1 MMKRKPSKLDETWTK
16 LVSLI
21 KQNTVYALN
30 TENNKIQ
37 FAYTKWIENIDNR
50 YLYVLTPATD
60 KLFSQFCKEICSKST
75 YRLFSLD
82 QMRRIAFAEVTDL
95 MNHPWKKANLQNLF
109 KRIEKEKNNKK
120 TYIFAIARSKSDL
133 EDIYKV
139 HNDIRI
145 GKIVDL
151 LRDMKENYGVD
162 DISSEF
168 PDFSKENGL
177 FIEVDVYGKRD
188 HENLNKAIVK
198 GQKIINFINY
208 FAYYVQGDMEPI
220 HLITNLNQLDYSNS
234 YSYIVK
240 SENNEWHISCA
251 GIDHQNIGFVNV
263 NKELIDRVRNLFKR
277 CDKNNF
283 YVKVEQAIN
292 WLGKSLIE
300 DNYNDRIMDVMIA
313 FECMAERKVKN
324 VSIVNQLVNFV
335 SYILGTHDKKL
346 FKKKISKYY
355 TLRSKI
361 VHDGFNDVSSEQYW
375 DIFSLVSMLVNELL
389 TNKFYKKEDAIWD
402 EANKNDLNQ
411 KE

>member
-50 YLYVLTPATD
+50 YLNVLTPATD

-168 PDFSKENGL
+168 PDFSKENRL
-177 FIEVDVYGKRD
+177 FIEVDVYGKID

-346 FKKKISKYY
+346 LKKRFQNTI
-355 TLRSKI
+355 LLDPR
-361 VHDGFNDVSSEQYW
+361 
-375 DIFSLVSMLVNELL
+375 LSMM
-389 TNKFYKKEDAIWD
+389 
-402 EANKNDLNQ
+402 DLMM
-411 KE
+411 

>member
-1 MMKRKPSKLDETWTK
+1 M
-16 LVSLI
+16 
-21 KQNTVYALN
+21 
-30 TENNKIQ
+30 
-37 FAYTKWIENIDNR
+37 
-50 YLYVLTPATD
+50 
-60 KLFSQFCKEICSKST
+60 
-75 YRLFSLD
+75 
-82 QMRRIAFAEVTDL
+82 
-95 MNHPWKKANLQNLF
+95 
-109 KRIEKEKNNKK
+109 
-120 TYIFAIARSKSDL
+120 
-133 EDIYKV
+133 
-139 HNDIRI
+139 
-145 GKIVDL
+145 
-151 LRDMKENYGVD
+151 
-162 DISSEF
+162 
-168 PDFSKENGL
+168 
-177 FIEVDVYGKRD
+177 DVYGKID

-346 FKKKISKYY
+346 LKKKISKYY

-411 KE
+411 KA